1 MGMGRY
7 MGYIGMYKVAYDIFP
22 PFRKWR
28 PDIYKLERYV
38 IQQAY
43 TSKFQSQLQAITL
56 GKQIMSL

>member
-28 PDIYKLERYV
+28 PDIYKLEGYV

-43 TSKFQSQLQAITL
+43 TSKFQSQLQAIT
-56 GKQIMSL
+56 